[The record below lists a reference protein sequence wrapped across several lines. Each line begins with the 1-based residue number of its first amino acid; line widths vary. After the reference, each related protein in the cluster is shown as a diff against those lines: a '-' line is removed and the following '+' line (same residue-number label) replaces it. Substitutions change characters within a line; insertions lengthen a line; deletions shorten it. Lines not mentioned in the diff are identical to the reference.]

1 MKLEK
6 TAGRVWCA
14 LTVISVAATGL
25 SSCGRP
31 HGPPGGA
38 AAQSAPRGAARA
50 VRVALVESRSLE
62 GGLTASGNLVS
73 REEAAV
79 NSDISGYRVARVNFE
94 QGAWV
99 KAGQP
104 LVELDDTLL
113 RAQIEEAAA
122 QAEQA
127 DFQAR
132 NVQGL
137 DNQGV
142 LSAEQIQTRRIT
154 ARMQD
159 AALQDLKTREA
170 HMTIRA
176 PVSGFILERNVRPGD
191 IATAASATPMF
202 RMVRDGLVELNAE
215 VNEADFGG
223 IHLGDPVKV
232 TLPDSAVVDGK
243 VRLIDPQVDATTK
256 LGHVRI
262 QLPVRQDLRP
272 GGFARATFEG
282 ASVAQRAVP
291 EIAIRYDADGA
302 SVMVVGADDRVTQ
315 VPVKTGRRSGGYVE
329 LVEGPSVGSRVLLG
343 AASFVLSGDKV
354 KPVND
359 PSAPA
364 PASAQGR

>member
-1 MKLEK
+1 MKVEK

-14 LTVISVAATGL
+14 VTAISIAAAGL

-31 HGPPGGA
+31 HAPPGGTAARA
-38 AAQSAPRGAARA
+38 AARGDSRA

-79 NSDISGYRVARVNFE
+79 NSDISGYRVAKVNFE

-104 LVELDDTLL
+104 LAELDDTLL
-113 RAQIEEAAA
+113 RSQIEEAAA

-127 DFQAR
+127 DFQAK

-159 AALQDLKTREA
+159 AALRDLKTRES
-170 HMTIRA
+170 HMIIRA

-191 IATAASATPMF
+191 IASAATATPMF

-215 VNEADFGG
+215 VNEADFGN
-223 IHLGDPVKV
+223 IHSGDPVKV
-232 TLPDSAVVDGK
+232 TLPNSAVVAGK
-243 VRLIDPQVDATTK
+243 VRLIDPLVDSTTK

-262 QLPVRQDLRP
+262 QLPVRPDLRP

-282 ASVAQRAVP
+282 ASVAQRTVP
-291 EIAIRYDADGA
+291 ELSIRYDADGA
-302 SVMVVGADDRVTQ
+302 SVMVIGPDNRVTE

-329 LVEGPSVGSRVLLG
+329 LLEGPSAGSRVLLG
-343 AASFVLSGDKV
+343 AASFVLPGDLV

-359 PSAPA
+359 LSPPA
-364 PASAQGR
+364 GR